1 MLCWNFVRDVSSSFI
16 IVNIHKDKNVNISVI
31 IIQTL
36 GGLGLFILGM
46 KMMTDGLQ
54 ATAGQRIRR
63 ILEAIS
69 SNRFMGFLTGAGVT
83 AIIQSSSA
91 TTVMLVGFVSA
102 GIMTFQ
108 QAVGVI
114 IGANVGT
121 TVTGQLIAFNMSE
134 AALPAIALGVIL
146 KYFSKKRNYRYIGE
160 IILGFGLLF
169 YGMEVMKDSLSPI
182 KSDPGFIQFFTT
194 FNTNSLGGVL
204 LCVFMGT
211 ALTVAIQSSS
221 ATVGLTMAL
230 ATSGLLNYSTA
241 LALVLG
247 ENIGTTI
254 TAQLSTLGSNNSEAH
269 NTANAHT
276 IFNVAGVFII
286 LLIFPWF
293 VEIVEALTLKMGAG
307 AVTETV
313 NGEFVN
319 VSRYIANGHSLFNVI
334 NAVIFLIFLP
344 RLIQLT
350 LLVSPKLSKSKER
363 YSLPRFDSG
372 YIDSTIGALAKVRG
386 EIIKMLDFTQAN
398 LKKTSKCLVKRDD
411 DILGERDAIEQHLDD
426 SQKVVIKYLTTIY
439 QGEINEPEALEI
451 SELMRI
457 TNNIERIGDSME
469 SVSKLLERI
478 YDNKFEFSE
487 NARQDLVAMSDQVDK
502 FMSLIAAEMHEKT
515 EGFYPKA
522 LAFEDLIDQMRENMR
537 HQHIERLRAG
547 DCSVD
552 VGVFFISLV
561 SHYEKMGDYCYN
573 IATGVD
579 RIL

>member
-1 MLCWNFVRDVSSSFI
+1 M
-16 IVNIHKDKNVNISVI
+16 NIAAIL
-31 IIQTL
+31 IQTL

-46 KMMTDGLQ
+46 KLMTDGLQ

-102 GIMTFQ
+102 GIMSFQ

-121 TVTGQLIAFNMSE
+121 TITGQLIAFNLSE
-134 AALPAIALGVIL
+134 AALPAVALGVAL

-182 KSDPGFIQFFTT
+182 RSDPQFIQFFTT
-194 FNTNSLGGVL
+194 FNTDSLGGVL

-211 ALTVAIQSSS
+211 AVTVAVQSSS
-221 ATVGLTMAL
+221 ATIGLTMAL
-230 ATSGLLNYSTA
+230 ATSGLLSYPTA

-254 TAQLSTLGSNNSEAH
+254 TAQLSTLGSNNEDAH

-286 LLIFPWF
+286 LMVFPWF
-293 VEIVEALTLKMGAG
+293 VEIVEAVTLAIGAG
-307 AVTETV
+307 PATETL

-319 VSRYIANGHSLFNVI
+319 AGRYIANGHSLFNVI
-334 NAVIFLIFLP
+334 NAGVFLIFLP
-344 RLIQLT
+344 QLIKLT
-350 LLVSPKLSKSKER
+350 LMISPKLSKSKER
-363 YSLPRFDSG
+363 YRLPGFDSG

-386 EIIKMLDFTQAN
+386 EIIKILEFTQMN
-398 LKKTSKCLVKRDD
+398 LKKTSKCLIRRDD
-411 DILGERDAIEQHLDD
+411 DILGEREAIEQHLDD
-426 SQKVVIKYLTTIY
+426 SQKVIIKYLTTVY
-439 QGEINEPEALEI
+439 QGEVNEPEANEI

-487 NARQDLVAMSDQVDK
+487 KAKEDLVAMSEQVDQ
-502 FMSLIAAEMHEKT
+502 FMSLIVAELHEKT

-552 VGVFFISLV
+552 VGVFFIALV

>member
-1 MLCWNFVRDVSSSFI
+1 M
-16 IVNIHKDKNVNISVI
+16 NIAGI

-36 GGLGLFILGM
+36 GGLGIFILGM

-54 ATAGQRIRR
+54 ATAGQKIRR

-121 TVTGQLIAFNMSE
+121 TITGQLIAFKMSE

-146 KYFSKKRNYRYIGE
+146 KYFSKKRAYRYIGE

-169 YGMEVMKDSLSPI
+169 FGMEVMKDSLSPI
-182 KSDPGFIQFFTT
+182 KSDPQFIQFFTT
-194 FNTNSLGGVL
+194 FNTASLGGIL

-211 ALTVAIQSSS
+211 VLTVAVQSSS
-221 ATVGLTMAL
+221 ATIGLTMAL
-230 ATSGLLNYSTA
+230 ATSGLLNYPTA
-241 LALVLG
+241 IALVLG

-254 TAQLSTLGSNNSEAH
+254 TAQLSTLGSNNSDAH

-276 IFNVAGVFII
+276 IFNVAGVGII

-293 VEIVEALTLKMGAG
+293 VEIVEAVTLKMGAG

-319 VSRYIANGHSLFNVI
+319 IGRYIANGHSFFNVV
-334 NAVIFLIFLP
+334 NAGIFLIFLP

-350 LLVSPKLSKSKER
+350 LLISPKLSKSKER

-372 YIDSTIGALAKVRG
+372 YIDSTIGALAKAKG
-386 EIIKMLDFTQAN
+386 EITKNLEFTQMN
-398 LKKTSKCLVKRDD
+398 LKKTSKCLTVRDD
-411 DILGERDAIEQHLDD
+411 DILGEREAIEQHLDE
-426 SQKVVIKYLTTIY
+426 SQKVIIKYLTTIY
-439 QGEINEPEALEI
+439 QGEVNEPEALEI

-487 NARQDLVAMSDQVDK
+487 KAKEDLVTISDQVNK
-502 FMSLIAAEMHEKT
+502 FMGLIVAELHEKT
-515 EGFYPKA
+515 EGFYQKA

-547 DCSVD
+547 NCSVD
-552 VGVFFISLV
+552 VGVYFISLV

-573 IATGVD
+573 IATGVN